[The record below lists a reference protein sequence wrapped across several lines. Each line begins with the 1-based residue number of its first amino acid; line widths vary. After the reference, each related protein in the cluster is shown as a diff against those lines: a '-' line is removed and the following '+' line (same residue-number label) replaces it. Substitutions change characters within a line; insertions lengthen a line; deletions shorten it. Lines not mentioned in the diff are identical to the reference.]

1 MTNKYIDQLTV
12 KEYEQIDLQLS
23 YRLEQVAKEM
33 QEGKASQKDYVDLR
47 FLQHKI
53 KNIIKKYRKEYWQ
66 IVNTII

>member
-1 MTNKYIDQLTV
+1 MISKYIDQLTV

-23 YRLEQVAKEM
+23 YRLEQISREM
-33 QEGKASQKDYVDLR
+33 QEGKANKKDYVDLR

-66 IVNTII
+66 AKVNSI

>member
-33 QEGKASQKDYVDLR
+33 QEGKANQKEYVDLR

-66 IVNTII
+66 AKVNSI